1 MSLNRLAAALLA
13 GSILAAPGASH
24 ARPMQEPPPGE
35 PAVDEPEAEEA
46 TVHEPVVTVTGTSGD
61 GAPGAIYDGYGD
73 IDWDG
78 PDVFVR
84 SPLDFVST
92 STAIAVEEFT
102 MATAGLAGSFPAR
115 PVTYDQ
121 ALARIRGLFAAP
133 KAKEVLAKLRAAAAA
148 NPKAAATRHRTAL
161 YAAVRGDL
169 SFVLAAVLVD
179 HELDASDPTAL
190 LNLAGAVSQA
200 GLPNEAL
207 ALLDRLEAS
216 KRLPR
221 GAFGYDPQACI
232 DYARGYSLMLIGKLN
247 ESEAA
252 LERAVAREKFF
263 ADAHYTLAIVKKA
276 KGGDPKKHLMMGVWR
291 MQPAAPK
298 FCGSSFRGDPIRGG
312 DPDEPIAVPAD
323 RLFDLSKGID
333 GVLPR
338 LSHPSSGERL
348 LRMMNDFNESSPE
361 LYAEV
366 TKYTQL
372 ANDIYEN
379 ELLPRFQSGRPN
391 PRDVIDQAILDLVEE
406 VNAHL
411 VPLQKMLEQKNLQ
424 LEELGEVSGRE
435 REKAMKRWMEIIQE
449 DIPRPVMAAK
459 LREVVSNG
467 ISRMHLHVE
476 AYDLAVRV
484 HFRSWHKWVT
494 AIASLITDPAWR
506 RYADARIRA
515 LSAAEWSHLYAMIVT
530 NYAVASPSEELYAP
544 DPDLP
549 RPPGLDYKAIPP
561 CTESMKKANLE
572 VELAK
577 GLSVGVNC
585 DEATVTV
592 EGTVAGSGDAG
603 LGVGI
608 MGEVGVK
615 RNGDVTISAGPKGT
629 AKVGVAEAWG
639 ETKGYITVDSR
650 GIKSV
655 GVKVE
660 VGGAVGAG
668 GGKASHDSGEV
679 DFNVWQAPPHPD
691 VDAKTGLRIDY
702 GIE

>member
-1 MSLNRLAAALLA
+1 VNVTVAFLAL
-13 GSILAAPGASH
+13 SILAAPRVSYARSIQDLPPDDPASD
-24 ARPMQEPPPGE
+24 PT
-35 PAVDEPEAEEA
+35 VDEP
-46 TVHEPVVTVTGTSGD
+46 TPTVTVTSGGD
-61 GAPGAIYDGYGD
+61 QAPAAVYDGYGD

-84 SPLDFVST
+84 SPLDFAAT
-92 STAIAVEEFT
+92 STTIAMEGFE
-102 MATAGLAGSFPAR
+102 MATDGLAGSFPAR

-133 KAKEVLAKLRAAAAA
+133 KAKEVLAKLRAAATAD
-148 NPKAAATRHRTAL
+148 PKATATRHRTAL
-161 YAAVRGDL
+161 YAAIKGDL
-169 SFVLAAVLVD
+169 SFVLVALLVD
-179 HELDASDPTAL
+179 HELDVNDPDAL
-190 LNLAGAVSQA
+190 FNLAGAVSQA

-207 ALLDRLEAS
+207 AFLDRLEAS

-221 GAFGYDPQACI
+221 GAFGYDPRACI

-252 LERAVAREKFF
+252 LEKALAREKFF

-276 KGGDPKKHLMMGVWR
+276 RGGDPKKHLMMGVWR
-291 MQPAAPK
+291 MQPAAPR
-298 FCGSSFRGDPIRGG
+298 FCGAMFRGDPLEGG
-312 DPDEPIAVPAD
+312 DPDEPIAVSAD

-366 TKYTQL
+366 SKYAQL
-372 ANDIYEN
+372 ASDIYEN
-379 ELLPRFQSGRPN
+379 ELLPRFQSEKPN
-391 PRDVIDQAILDLVEE
+391 PRDVIDQEIMDVLEE
-406 VNAHL
+406 ANVHL
-411 VPLQKMLEQKNLQ
+411 VPLLEMLEQKNLR

-435 REKAMKRWMEIIQE
+435 REKAMKRWVEIIQE
-449 DIPRPVMAAK
+449 DVPRPVMAAK

-484 HFRSWHKWVT
+484 HFRSWHKWAT

-515 LSAAEWSHLYAMIVT
+515 MSAAEWSHLYAMIVT
-530 NYAVASPSEELYAP
+530 NYAVATPSEELYAP

-549 RPPGLDYKAIPP
+549 RPSGLDYKAIPP
-561 CTESMKKANLE
+561 CTKSPDLK
-572 VELAK
+572 VELTK

-585 DEATVTV
+585 DEAKVSV
-592 EGTVAGSGDAG
+592 GGTVAGSGDLG
-603 LGVGI
+603 LGVGVV
-608 MGEVGVK
+608 GEVGVK
-615 RNGDVTISAGPKGT
+615 RNGDLTISAGPKGS
-629 AKVGVAEAWG
+629 AKAGVAEAST
-639 ETKGYITVDSR
+639 ESKGYITVDSR

-655 GVKVE
+655 GVKVG
-660 VGGAVGAG
+660 VKIGGGAG
-668 GGKASHDSGEV
+668 GAKVSQAVDEV
-679 DFNVWQAPPHPD
+679 DFNVWQAPPHPAID
-691 VDAKTGLRIDY
+691 PQSGLRIDY
-702 GIE
+702 GVE